1 VAEALGHDDNCLSIS
16 EKRFTLL
23 QIVIVSKTLAF
34 FIINLANIMRLSSV
48 VVAKSRIVQVVRLD
62 ERQRGTS
69 S

>member
-34 FIINLANIMRLSSV
+34 LIINLANIMRLSSV